1 MGLFK
6 TYGQFIQEAYE
17 IDPDL
22 EDIRYYR
29 GSILQFKN
37 YWERKMKVPFNP
49 HDKVEYEYPHKRTEE
64 DKSLPY
70 QDFING
76 ESNLVKYLN
85 KNRKKGIGHS
95 EG

>member
-1 MGLFK
+1 MKL
-6 TYGQFIQEAYE
+6 YSYNQFIKEATE

-29 GSILQFKN
+29 GSFKQFKDF
-37 YWERKMKVPFNP
+37 WERKTKTDFNP
-49 HDKVEYEYPHKRTEE
+49 HGKVDYKYPVERTEE

-76 ESNLVKYLN
+76 NSEQVKFYL
-85 KNRKKGIGHS
+85 KTRKKGI
-95 EG
+95 